1 MGGDLPTQFMYATDY
16 PSGGGAKKYSVGSLP
31 AFVARYSAMK
41 PKDRM
46 QYELFVAGFP
56 LKLVFD
62 LEFDPREHPDISMDN
77 CIEALVSR
85 VERAVKK
92 VAHCVPKMRMVRLD
106 ANRLTKTSTHIVFPE
121 IIFCNVLHV
130 NAFVNV
136 HLHLDGDLSN
146 VVDGGIYNNDRCF
159 RMYGSQK
166 AGKNNWL
173 LPPGASPKDPLDPIL
188 LVDSLCTVV
197 CGKEG
202 LGVEPITLKDVS
214 VPYTHN
220 YRGGVKFEDDFVN
233 NVAQVIQAWIR
244 RTWGERAIYVQV
256 HSNVINFEISPGL
269 PCDIRFQ
276 RGVPCSTLHGQHL
289 HNNTYFHY
297 YLYTGEGNFQCTD
310 PDCIAFQATRGKYA
324 MHNYRDAVFRVPLL
338 GEAPPTRNNT
348 SSPLGLDD
356 RPMSKNNGGGPSG
369 SA

>member
-1 MGGDLPTQFMYATDY
+1 MGGDLPTQFMFATDY

-46 QYELFVAGFP
+46 QYELFVTGFP
-56 LKLVFD
+56 LKLAFD
-62 LEFDPREHPDISMDN
+62 LEFDPREYPGISMDN

-121 IIFCNVLHV
+121 IIFRNVLHV

-146 VVDGGIYNNDRCF
+146 VVDRGIYNNDRCF
-159 RMYGSQK
+159 RVYGSQK

-188 LVDSLCTVV
+188 LMDSLCTVV

-202 LGVEPITLKDVS
+202 LEAEPITLKDVR
-214 VPYTHN
+214 VPYVPRASWGTPRVGESANH
-220 YRGGVKFEDDFVN
+220 EP
-233 NVAQVIQAWIR
+233 QVIQAWIQR
-244 RTWGERAIYVQV
+244 IFGQRSIYVK
-256 HSNVINFEISPGL
+256 HGDNKIDFEISPGL
-269 PCDIRFQ
+269 PCDIKMARC
-276 RGVPCSTLHGQHL
+276 VECNTSHGQL
-289 HNNTYFHY
+289 KNNNTYFTY
-297 YLYTGEGNFQCTD
+297 YLFTGEGHFQCTD
-310 PDCIAFQATRGKYA
+310 PDCRQYENTKGKYG
-324 MHNYRDAVFRVPLL
+324 MMSDYKRMF
-338 GEAPPTRNNT
+338 
-348 SSPLGLDD
+348 GL
-356 RPMSKNNGGGPSG
+356 
-369 SA
+369 